1 MTTSRMLLLIL
12 LAIVVLI
19 IGWKMARAWLARAS
33 EEKWWPQE
41 LQHARLA
48 FAERTFKTWR
58 PIRLIARVDR
68 GYRLNGKG
76 GARGAPPRL
85 ARSDS
90 QGWRRS
96 KVLEFTRALQ
106 ALHLPRR
113 MQSGATRSRIVSEKP
128 NPLVLA
134 RYGPILFLDAL
145 PRPHRH
151 PGTGDNSA
159 HAPL

>member
-12 LAIVVLI
+12 LAIVVLV

-68 GYRLNGKG
+68 GYRLNGKVHLSSSR
-76 GARGAPPRL
+76 RGYVP
-85 ARSDS
+85 
-90 QGWRRS
+90 WR
-96 KVLEFTRALQ
+96 TRQ
-106 ALHLPRR
+106 
-113 MQSGATRSRIVSEKP
+113 M
-128 NPLVLA
+128 
-134 RYGPILFLDAL
+134 
-145 PRPHRH
+145 
-151 PGTGDNSA
+151 
-159 HAPL
+159 